1 MLCFTPMGYFTNLMM
16 YPKLLDQITL
26 NDIDYQVYARMKP
39 IVIKQITVGYWE
51 NYNGNI
57 VIQG

>member
-1 MLCFTPMGYFTNLMM
+1 MGYFTNLMM